1 MVPQDDEKII
11 VQSLIGGSQLPFY
24 LRCLKSLV
32 TFCLDRFNLQL
43 HTDGSLS
50 QEDKDFI
57 HAELDGTMVTVSDSS
72 ENTNRVLDCL
82 QGRPN
87 CQKIRKDSIWG
98 IEFFD
103 PMFAFPED
111 PISFYLDADI
121 LFLRPFSGLFDRN
134 QVKGGAIFL
143 KDTQW
148 DAYCFRPWQML
159 REKKKLQAVKG
170 ITTGLVFWDKS
181 VIDWDYLEWFLG
193 EHHLHK
199 IPEWIM
205 PTAQAG
211 LANRC
216 AAKTISPKHLTNLY
230 PNTQIHGD
238 TFGVHLLGSYRK
250 KWIEMLEARENNR
263 TENSPTILPSFEKCV
278 SQNIFGYSI
287 RQMRRWKNTRLNLW

>member
-1 MVPQDDEKII
+1 MEGQVDEKII

-32 TFCLDRFNLQL
+32 TFCKDSIELLL
-43 HTDGSLS
+43 HSDGTLS
-50 QEDKDFI
+50 KADKDSIYSEF
-57 HAELDGTMVTVSDSS
+57 DGTFVSITNSS
-72 ENTNRVLDCL
+72 ENTSNVLDCL

-87 CQKIRKDSIWG
+87 CQKVRKDSIWG

-103 PMFAFPED
+103 PIFSFPDD

-148 DAYCFRPWQML
+148 DAYSFRPWQML
-159 REKKKLQAVKG
+159 TDKKKLHAVKG
-170 ITTGLVFWDKS
+170 ITTGLVFWDKT

-193 EHHLHK
+193 KNHLHH

-211 LANRC
+211 LANQC
-216 AAKTISPKHLTNLY
+216 EAKTISPRNLPNLY
-230 PNTQIHGD
+230 PNAQIYED
-238 TFGVHLLGSYRK
+238 TFGVHLLGSYRRQWMEK
-250 KWIEMLEARENNR
+250 LESRENNQ
-263 TENSPTILPSFEKCV
+263 TENLPIITPSFKKCV
-278 SQNIFGYSI
+278 SQNIFGYSL
-287 RQMRRWKNTRLNLW
+287 RQMRRWKNTRLNVW

>member
-1 MVPQDDEKII
+1 MEEQEDEKIV
-11 VQSLIGGSQLPFY
+11 VQSLIGGSHLPFY
-24 LRCLKSLV
+24 LSCLKSLIA
-32 TFCLDRFNLQL
+32 FCQDRIELQL

-50 QEDKDFI
+50 QKDKDFI
-57 HAELDGTMVTVSDSS
+57 HSELTGTMVTIPDSS
-72 ENTNRVLDCL
+72 ENKSRVLDCL

-87 CQKIRKDSIWG
+87 CQKVRKDSLWG

-103 PMFAFPED
+103 PIHAFPKD

-121 LFLRPFSGLFDRN
+121 LFLRSFSGLFDRN
-134 QVKGGAIFL
+134 QVKNGAIFL

-148 DAYCFRPWQML
+148 DAYCFRPLQML
-159 REKKKLQAVKG
+159 IGKNKPQAVKG
-170 ITTGLVFWDKS
+170 ITTGLVFWDKAS
-181 VIDWDYLEWFLG
+181 IDWDYLEWFLG

-216 AAKTISPKHLTNLY
+216 EAKTISPRQIPNLY
-230 PNTQIHGD
+230 PNAQIHED

-250 KWIEMLEARENNR
+250 KWMQKLEGKEKNQ
-263 TENSPTILPSFEKCV
+263 TENLPTTAPSFEKCV
-278 SQNIFGYSI
+278 RQNIFGYSL
-287 RQMRRWKNTRLNLW
+287 RQVRRWKNTRLNLW

>member
-1 MVPQDDEKII
+1 MGGQENDKII

-32 TFCLDRFNLQL
+32 TFCKDPIDLQL
-43 HTDGSLS
+43 HTDGTLS
-50 QEDKDFI
+50 QKDKDSI
-57 HAELDGTMVTVSDSS
+57 HSELTGTIVNITDSS
-72 ENTNRVLDCL
+72 ENSSLVLDYL
-82 QGRPN
+82 QGKPN
-87 CQKIRKDSIWG
+87 CQKFRKNSIWG

-103 PMFAFPED
+103 PVYAFPED

-121 LFLRPFSGLFDRN
+121 LFLRPFTGLFDRN
-134 QVKGGAIFL
+134 HIKGGAIFL

-159 REKKKLQAVKG
+159 AGRKIPQTVKG
-170 ITTGLVFWDKS
+170 ITTGLVFWDKT

-193 EHHLHK
+193 EIHLHK

-216 AAKTISPKHLTNLY
+216 EAKTISPRYLPNLY
-230 PNTQIHGD
+230 PNAQIHD
-238 TFGVHLLGSYRK
+238 ETFGVHLLGSYRSEWMEK
-250 KWIEMLEARENNR
+250 LETRENNQ
-263 TENSPTILPSFEKCV
+263 TENLPTIVPSFEECV
-278 SQNIFGYSI
+278 SQNIIGYSL